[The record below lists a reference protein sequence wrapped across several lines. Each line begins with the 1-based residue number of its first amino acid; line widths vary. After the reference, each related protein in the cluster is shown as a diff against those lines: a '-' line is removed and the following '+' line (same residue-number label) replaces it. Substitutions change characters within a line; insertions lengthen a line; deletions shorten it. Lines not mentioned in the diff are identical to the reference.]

1 MRRSALII
9 ASACLVALGVFCLSF
24 FCVRHFAQKTEAVE
38 TDELGW
44 LQREFS
50 LSPQEMAKVREL
62 HEGYRP
68 HCRKMCNLIAAK
80 QAELDTVLQKSTAV
94 TPEVRQKISET
105 AALRGEC
112 ETAMLEHFFEV
123 SRAMPEAQG
132 KRYLEEMRRL
142 TLVPHAGHGS
152 MMVGPDSTHEH
163 GHPH

>member
-1 MRRSALII
+1 MRRPAFILLF
-9 ASACLVALGVFCLSF
+9 ASLVALAVFCLSF
-24 FCVRHFAQKTEAVE
+24 VCVRQFTKVTVAVE

-50 LSPQEMAKVREL
+50 LSTQEMAKVREL

-80 QAELDTVLQKSTAV
+80 QAELELLLQKSTAV
-94 TPEVRQKISET
+94 TPEVKQKISET
-105 AALRGEC
+105 AALRAEC
-112 ETAMLEHFFEV
+112 EAAMLEHFYEV

-152 MMVGPDSTHEH
+152 MMVGPDSPHEH